1 MAEKKTEQ
9 KSLPDRRNC
18 HLAGKI
24 EAGTQERAVEN
35 LESTH
40 NNLGVIRKKKKDK
53 IKIVC
58 IIAKRKGHS
67 EMTGK
72 GN

>member
-40 NNLGVIRKKKKDK
+40 NNLGVIRKKKKK
-53 IKIVC
+53 IRLK
-58 IIAKRKGHS
+58 
-67 EMTGK
+67 
-72 GN
+72 